1 MPVGMMN
8 LFSATDPKLVMYNYA
23 TSFFGGV
30 APLDQWVGYVLVC
43 CFGLVFTLITQ
54 AMIMADQKFGSGHK
68 NSEDFQTCGRTIKT
82 GLIAVDIV
90 SHWTWAATLLQ
101 SSNQAYQYGVAGPFW
116 YAGGATIQII
126 LFGILAVQIKMKAPS
141 AHTVLE
147 IVHARWG
154 NTAHLV
160 FFFFC
165 FLTNI
170 IVSAMLILGG
180 AAVMTAL
187 TGMNTIAAAFLIP
200 ISVCVY
206 TTTGGLKATFLSSY
220 IHTVI
225 IYVALCIFAFTVYAT
240 GSDLGSPS
248 KVYQHLVIKAGSGP
262 VGGNRDGS
270 YLTFFSSNGLV
281 FGIIN
286 IIGNFG
292 TVFCDQAYWQSAIAA
307 RPSATYKGYL
317 LGGLLWFCIPFTLA
331 TCLGLSALAL
341 DLPITVTEANEG
353 LVPPAT
359 AFFLLGKGGGVLMTV
374 MLLMAVTSS
383 GSAEL
388 IAVSSLFTY
397 DGYRHY
403 VNPRATGKQ
412 LLIVSK
418 IMILC
423 YTVLMGVFAVIL
435 QQLNCSLGY
444 VYEVMGVLIGSAV
457 VPIALC
463 LMWKKTNKWGAMAGA
478 VFGQWLGLVAWLV
491 FAKVKYGVIT
501 YDTTFENYTM
511 LTGNVVSL
519 FLGGIIC
526 AVVSFIFPED
536 YDFLSMRQIKVMD
549 VAEDG
554 DLGFAKQG
562 EDSMEAMKAA
572 LRFVLIWGGF
582 LAVILIPIWP
592 LLALAAGTWSE
603 GYFTFWVVL
612 SLTWGLIATVIA
624 TLLPIWESRDAL
636 TNMFKHLLGK
646 GGPLPSKL
654 HPPLDMQNDEKP
666 VQIPQQAVGDDTAH
680 REHEIGNSYKL

>member
-1 MPVGMMN
+1 MMW
-8 LFSATDPKLVMYNYA
+8 ADRR
-23 TSFFGGV
+23 FG
-30 APLDQWVGYVLVC
+30 A
-43 CFGLVFTLITQ
+43 
-54 AMIMADQKFGSGHK
+54 GHK
-68 NSEDFQTCGRTIKT
+68 TSEDFQTCGRTIKT

-101 SSNQAYQYGVAGPFW
+101 SSNQAYQYGVSGPFW

-126 LFGILAVQIKMKAPS
+126 LFGILAVQVKMKAPS

-154 NTAHLV
+154 TVAHLV

-248 KVYQHLVIKAGSGP
+248 KVWNHLVIKAANKPVSG
-262 VGGNRDGS
+262 NQDGS
-270 YLTFFSSNGLV
+270 YLTFFSSNGLT

-307 RPSATYKGYL
+307 RPSAANKGYL
-317 LGGLLWFCIPFTLA
+317 LGGVLWFCIPFTLA

-353 LVPPAT
+353 LVPPAA
-359 AFFLLGKGGGVLMTV
+359 AFFLLGKGGGILMTDCPRGLRPTAV
-374 MLLMAVTSS
+374 DLVAWMALGWLGGVGLLGLGLGWGWGTWGRAGRHGAGLGGMGAVTSS

-397 DGYRHY
+397 DGYWHY
-403 VNPRATGKQ
+403 INPRATGKQ

-418 IMILC
+418 IMVLV

-444 VYEVMGVLIGSAV
+444 VYEIMGVLIGSAV
-457 VPIALC
+457 IPIALC
-463 LMWKKTNKWGAMAGA
+463 LMWKKTNKWGAIAGA
-478 VFGQWLGLVAWLV
+478 VLGQWCGLIAWLV
-491 FAKVKYGVIT
+491 FAKIKYSVVT

-519 FLGGIIC
+519 GMGGLIC
-526 AVVSFIFPED
+526 MITSLIFPED
-536 YDFLSMRQIKVMD
+536 YDFVSMKQIRLLDDNVDSDM
-549 VAEDG
+549 
-554 DLGFAKQG
+554 GFTKEG
-562 EDSMEAMKAA
+562 EDSMEAMDKA
-572 LRFVLIWGGF
+572 LKFILIWGGL
-582 LAVILIPIWP
+582 LAIILIPIWP
-592 LLALAAGTWSE
+592 LLALAAGTFSQ
-603 GYFTFWVVL
+603 GYFTFWVIL
-612 SLTWGLIATVIA
+612 SLIWGLIATVIA
-624 TLLPIWESRDAL
+624 TLLPIWESREAL
-636 TNMFKHLLGK
+636 INVGKHLMGK
-646 GGPLPSKL
+646 GVKPPGPQPDYDSQADLKLGQAPTGTTAADDSAHNSKF
-654 HPPLDMQNDEKP
+654 N
-666 VQIPQQAVGDDTAH
+666 V
-680 REHEIGNSYKL
+680 

>member
-1 MPVGMMN
+1 MPAGAEN
-8 LFSATDPKLVMYNYA
+8 LFCGVNSKLCQYNFA
-23 TSFFGGV
+23 ESFFGGV
-30 APLDQWVGYVLVC
+30 APLEQWIGYVLVC
-43 CFGLVFTLITQ
+43 CFGIVFTAIT
-54 AMIMADQKFGSGHK
+54 MSMLWVDRRFGGGK
-68 NSEDFQTCGRTIKT
+68 NNSEDFNTCGRTIKT

-101 SSNQAYQYGVAGPFW
+101 SSNQAYQHGVSGPFW
-116 YAGGATIQII
+116 YAAGATIQII

-154 NTAHLV
+154 TAGHLV

-187 TGMNTIAAAFLIP
+187 TGMNTVAAAFLIP
-200 ISVCVY
+200 VSVCIY
-206 TTTGGLKATFLSSY
+206 TATGGLKATFLSSY

-240 GSDLGSPS
+240 GPDLGSPK
-248 KVYQHLVIKAGSGP
+248 KVFDHLVIKSAASP
-262 VGGNRDGS
+262 VAQNMGGS
-270 YLTFFSSNGLV
+270 YLTMFSKGGFI

-307 RPSATYKGYL
+307 RPSAANRGYV
-317 LGGLLWFCIPFTLA
+317 LGGVLWFCIPFTLA
-331 TCLGLSALAL
+331 TCLGLAALAL
-341 DLPITVTEANEG
+341 DLPVTALEANEG

-359 AFFLLGKGGGVLMTV
+359 AFYLLGKGGGILMTV
-374 MLLMAVTSS
+374 MLLMAVTSA

-397 DGYRHY
+397 DGYWHY
-403 VNPRATGKQ
+403 INPRAGGKQ
-412 LLIVSK
+412 LLVVSK
-418 IMILC
+418 IMVLV

-444 VYEVMGVLIGSAV
+444 VYEIMGVLIGSAV
-457 VPIALC
+457 APIALC
-463 LMWKKTNKWGAMAGA
+463 LGWKKTNKYGAMCGA
-478 VFGQWLGLVAWLV
+478 VLGQWLGLMSWVV
-491 FAKVKYGVIT
+491 FAKAKYGEVT
-501 YDTTFENYTM
+501 YNTTFEDYTM

-519 FLGGIIC
+519 MMGGIIC
-526 AVVSFIFPED
+526 VVWSLFSPED
-536 YDFLSMRQIKVMD
+536 YDFVSMRQIKMVDMK
-549 VAEDG
+549 EDG
-554 DLGFAKQG
+554 DMGFTKEG

-572 LRFVLIWGGF
+572 LHFVLKWGSI
-582 LAVILIPIWP
+582 LAFILIPIWP
-592 LLALAAGTWSE
+592 LLALPATVFDE
-603 GYFTFWVVL
+603 GYFTFWVIL
-612 SLTWGLIATVIA
+612 SMTWGLIAAVIA
-624 TLLPIWESRDAL
+624 TLLPIWESRAAL
-636 TNMFKHLLGK
+636 TNMCYHLVGK
-646 GGPLPSKL
+646 GSKIPSTGEPSPVPVDDFK
-654 HPPLDMQNDEKP
+654 PASKDVQMGTPAVND
-666 VQIPQQAVGDDTAH
+666 DSAH
-680 REHEIGNSYKL
+680 AFRV